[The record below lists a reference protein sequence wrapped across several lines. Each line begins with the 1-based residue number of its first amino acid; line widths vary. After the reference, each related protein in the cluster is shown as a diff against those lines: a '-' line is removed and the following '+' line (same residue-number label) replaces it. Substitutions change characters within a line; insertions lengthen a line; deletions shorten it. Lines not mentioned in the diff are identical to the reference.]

1 MKRSIEVLCA
11 ASSALARIKNDPR
24 AKKALAMKRE
34 KPLLK
39 PGRTE

>member
-1 MKRSIEVLCA
+1 MKRSIEVLCV
-11 ASSALARIKNDPR
+11 ASSTLARIRKDPM
-24 AKKALAMKRE
+24 AKKALAIKRE